1 MTYIAIIRD
10 ENGMQLSFERFSC
23 KKAETV
29 KRQMQQLF
37 KNELYRICIGN
48 AATIDIYAT
57 PDGYNRETTPAATM
71 TV

>member
-10 ENGMQLSFERFSC
+10 EAGKQLSFERFGC

-37 KNELYRICIGN
+37 KNELYRICIGS
-48 AATIDIYAT
+48 AATVDVYAT
-57 PDGYNRETTPAATM
+57 PDGYNRETTPAASF